1 MNAEQVMAHLEA
13 NGTAQNRKI
22 YARHGAGVNQFGV
35 SFAELEKLRKTIKRD
50 HALALAL
57 WDTENFDARNLATM
71 IADPLKMSAKDLE
84 HWAKSTNT
92 HSHPGLISTYI
103 LPTSPHTRAKVE
115 SWLVSQHEYVVQ
127 LGWNCVSGMAVWAT
141 ELPDEFFAE
150 KLKVLQAG
158 IHEAQ
163 NRVKHARVMCLIS
176 IGLRSAKLEALA
188 LSAAK
193 RIGKVD
199 VDHGET
205 SCVTPEPAA
214 YIAKAKAHTSKKKA
228 RPVG

>member
-13 NGTAQNRKI
+13 NGTAQNRKV
-22 YARHGAGVNQFGV
+22 YARHGAGANQFGV
-35 SFAELEKLRKTIKRD
+35 SFAELEKLRKSIKRD

-71 IADPLKMSAKDLE
+71 IADPLKMSAKELE
-84 HWAKSTNT
+84 HWSKSTT
-92 HSHPGLISTYI
+92 SHSHPGLISSYI
-103 LPTSPHTRAKVE
+103 LPTSPHSSAKFE
-115 SWLVSQHEYVVQ
+115 GWLGSKYEYVAQ
-127 LGWNCVSGMAVWAT
+127 LGWNCVSGMASWAT

-150 KLKVLQAG
+150 KLKVIEAG
-158 IHEAQ
+158 IHAAQ

-176 IGLRSAKLEALA
+176 IGMRSAKLEALA

-199 VDHGET
+199 VDHGAT
-205 SCVTPEPAA
+205 SCVTPDPAA
-214 YIAKAKAHTSKKKA
+214 YIAKAAARKSKKKS
-228 RPVG
+228 